1 MLFLVAANAAEE
13 EKNLAVLLFPSYLDE
28 FYDLDFKLVEKKSL
42 KMFSHFLCV
51 LLILCQAKQ
60 FT

>member
-1 MLFLVAANAAEE
+1 MLFLVAANAAE

>member
-28 FYDLDFKLVEKKSL
+28 FYDLDFKLEVEKKE
-42 KMFSHFLCV
+42 FENVFRTFFVFC
-51 LLILCQAKQ
+51 
-60 FT
+60 